1 LIDKFT
7 TIVHVMNFYSFFHLV
22 FHHGLRIWN
31 FLKNCNLYFKKY
43 ITMNLEYPSMKVIKY
58 LVPSKVLVVIGLET
72 FAWINFRMFCALLL
86 PWVGNF
92 VLCCLPYKQL
102 WQNGDAEIK
111 VFIHWPSLWFT
122 LNFNVYS
129 M

>member
-1 LIDKFT
+1 
-7 TIVHVMNFYSFFHLV
+7 
-22 FHHGLRIWN
+22 
-31 FLKNCNLYFKKY
+31 
-43 ITMNLEYPSMKVIKY
+43 MNLEYPSMKVIKY

-102 WQNGDAEIK
+102 
-111 VFIHWPSLWFT
+111 
-122 LNFNVYS
+122 
-129 M
+129 